1 MSDALLKLHR
11 VSVQRGE
18 RVALDEMSLTIPLG
32 EHTAIL
38 GPNGCG
44 KSTLI
49 KTITRECY
57 PLQKA
62 YDSHVQILGRDR
74 WHVFDLRAMLGIVTQ
89 DLVDTYHRDHPVR
102 EVVLS
107 GFFSSI
113 GVWPYHHVTAPMLKK
128 TEEILD
134 VMEIRHL
141 ADRSMAELSS
151 GEARRAVIGS
161 ALVHDPKAL
170 LLAEPTNSLDFRAQY
185 EFRDIMRKLATRL
198 TLLLVTHHLPD
209 IVPEIGRVVLM
220 KQGRVYADGTKADML
235 SSPKLS
241 GLFDLS
247 VDVIERNGFF
257 YLL

>member
-1 MSDALLKLHR
+1 MSETLLELHR
-11 VSVQRGE
+11 VSIQRGE
-18 RVALDEMSLTIPLG
+18 RIALDDLSLTIPLG

-57 PLQKA
+57 PLQRD
-62 YDSHVQILGRDR
+62 YETRVRILGRDR
-74 WHVFDLRAMLGIVTQ
+74 WHVFDLRALLGIVTQ

-102 EVVLS
+102 EVILS

-113 GVWPYHHVTAPMLKK
+113 GVWPYYEVTDAMREKV
-128 TEEILD
+128 EEVLD
-134 VMEIRHL
+134 LMEIRHL
-141 ADRSMAELSS
+141 AERSMEELSS
-151 GEARRAVIGS
+151 GEARRAVIGR

-170 LLAEPTNSLDFRAQY
+170 LLDEPTNSLDLRAQY
-185 EFRDIMRKLATRL
+185 EFRDIMRKLASRL

-209 IVPEIGRVVLM
+209 VIPEIGRVVLM
-220 KQGRVYADGTKADML
+220 KDGRIYADGCKAAML
-235 SSPKLS
+235 SSAQLS
-241 GLFDLS
+241 GLFDLP